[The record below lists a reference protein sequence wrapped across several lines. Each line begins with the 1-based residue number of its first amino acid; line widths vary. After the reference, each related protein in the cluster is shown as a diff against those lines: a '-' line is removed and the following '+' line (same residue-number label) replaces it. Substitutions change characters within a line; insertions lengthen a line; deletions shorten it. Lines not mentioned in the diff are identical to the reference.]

1 MTTTDGLGSISA
13 LPVFQRIIKKDGA
26 EMQEKFAKT
35 KPVQKEI
42 DYFREK
48 VKELKTPEDLFKD
61 RRLMQFVLSAYSMDD
76 ELQYMGRMKKILLSK
91 LTDENS
97 LAQKMADPR
106 FREISQDLLMG
117 DFGVNVLKGASKIE
131 NLVSRYITNEYEKD
145 LGNQNPA
152 LREASY
158 FLRKVGSVNS
168 SLDLLGDKILRSVTT
183 YTLGLPD
190 QIAFQSIQRQQQLID
205 KRIDVAKFKIG
216 ADTSSTKITSAKANA
231 DVTAIESQ
239 LTYVST
245 ASTQVKAILDR
256 LQDLKDD
263 YARLDNIQNPSGPY
277 AGEIPVQ
284 TAAVPELVRMRGL
297 MGSAAAA
304 TGSISSAMTRMN
316 ELVDLAADPANA
328 GSLATY
334 KTEFETLR
342 AGIHTALGN
351 ATYLYDDTDADSVAA
366 AQNLLDGSL
375 AGPLSVQINSSGAT
389 VELRTHNLSGL
400 LSTVDAAAAAFQSVS
415 GSGDAANLQAT
426 QNGLDSSTTSL
437 NVATTALK
445 ADEASFL
452 TAMGSVTQFAATLNT
467 DEIFPGFQSASDA
480 ATRTTK
486 ILGLLNQIRGV
497 ASESFARPGG
507 DDRSDLNTRYS
518 DLVAQVTTLIN
529 TPGAGLDNLLAGGDQ
544 SYELVNS
551 AYATVRGRDLNTSV
565 LAALNA
571 GDVSN
576 VANASA
582 MMATFTSTID
592 PTIAQTQRELTSDL
606 AGLGLAVGTLDSR
619 AAVDSAYKK
628 LSSDMADLVKGANV
642 DKKDAKG
649 AVTGTINLLSSTQ
662 PDISFKVETSG
673 HTITIPGLRNFD
685 TDVTKTIA
693 AGVAMLPSGVGD
705 PSGALAKIDEAMFN
719 ARRALSQLNSSA
731 RTLDLERSTAKAAGN
746 AAAAAESAS
755 GTDGIDATDF
765 AIKFIMRFLA
775 KKDAEASQ
783 SSGTSLMGSLI
794 YPIGQGGQSSGSGI
808 SFVQVGAG
816 MNFLV

>member
-1 MTTTDGLGSISA
+1 VATTDGLAPISA

-26 EMQEKFAKT
+26 EMEEKFAKT

-48 VKELKTPEDLFKD
+48 VKELKSPEDLFKN

-91 LTDENS
+91 LTDVNS

-106 FREISQDLLMG
+106 FREINQDLLMG
-117 DFGVNVLKGASKIE
+117 DFGVNVLKSSSMVEK
-131 NLVSRYITNEYEKD
+131 LVDRYITNEYEKD

-158 FLRKVGSVNS
+158 FLRKIGTVNS
-168 SLDLLGDKILRSVTT
+168 SLDILGDKILRSVTT

-190 QIAFQSIQRQQQLID
+190 EIAFQSIQRQQQLID
-205 KRIDVAKFKIG
+205 KRIDVTKFKIG
-216 ADTSSTKITSAKANA
+216 ADSSSTKVTAAKANA

-239 LTYVST
+239 LSVVSK

-263 YARLDNIQNPSGPY
+263 YDRLNNIQDPGGPY

-284 TAAVPELVRMRGL
+284 EAAVPELVRMRGL

-304 TGSISSAMTRMN
+304 TGSIASAMTRMN
-316 ELVDLAADPANA
+316 ELVDLASDSANA
-328 GSLATY
+328 GSLSSY

-342 AGIHTALGN
+342 AGIHTALGD
-351 ATYLYDDTDADSVAA
+351 ATYLYDDTDADSTAT

-375 AGPLSVQINSSGAT
+375 AGPLSVQIDSTGT
-389 VELRTHNLSGL
+389 TIELRTHDLSGL
-400 LSTVDAAAAAFQSVS
+400 LNTIDAAGAAFQSVS
-415 GSGDAANLQAT
+415 GSGDTSNLQAA
-426 QNGLDSSTTSL
+426 QSGLDSSTTSL
-437 NVATTALK
+437 TVATTALK

-452 TAMGSVTQFAATLNT
+452 AAMGGVTQFAATLNT
-467 DEIFPGFQSASDA
+467 DEIYPGYQSASDA

-486 ILGLLNQIRGV
+486 ILGLLSQIRGV
-497 ASESFARPGG
+497 ASESFARAGG
-507 DDRSDLNTRYS
+507 DDRSDLNTKYA
-518 DLVAQVTTLIN
+518 DLVAQVSTLIN
-529 TPGAGLDNLLAGGDQ
+529 TPGAGLDNLIAGGDQ
-544 SYELVNS
+544 SYELINS

-571 GDVSN
+571 GDVSS

-592 PTIAQTQRELTSDL
+592 PTIAQTQRELAADL

-628 LSSDMADLVKGANV
+628 LSTDMADLVKGAEV

-649 AVTGTINLLSSTQ
+649 AVVGKLNLLSSTQ
-662 PDISFKVETSG
+662 PDITFKVETSG

-685 TDVTKTIA
+685 TDVTQTLA
-693 AGVAMLPSGVGD
+693 AGAALLPSGLGD
-705 PSGALAKIDEAMFN
+705 PSGALAALDETMFN
-719 ARRALSQLNSSA
+719 ARRALSQLNSAA

-755 GTDGIDATDF
+755 GSDGIDATDF
-765 AIKFIMRFLA
+765 AIKFVMRFLA
-775 KKDAEASQ
+775 KKDAEAS
-783 SSGTSLMGSLI
+783 SSTGTSLMGSLI